1 MSLRDDIQAIRT
13 NNSLSEDEKRAAI
26 YQIKVDALFAEVV
39 AGATDAQGKFLGKTF
54 SFGGFDVI
62 IHAVGV
68 TTDPLQPKR
77 LVLDLTITKGAESFR
92 DTYYITNPPVVASDG
107 TENLAKVAGEM
118 VTSWWRGS

>member
-13 NNSLSEDEKRAAI
+13 NNALSEDEKRAQI
-26 YQIKVDALFAEVV
+26 YQLKCNALFNEVI

-54 SFGGFDVI
+54 PFNGFTITV
-62 IHAVGV
+62 HAVGV

-92 DTYYITNPPVVASDG
+92 DTYYVTNPPVVASDG

-118 VTSWWRGS
+118 ITSWWRGS